1 MVVIGE
7 YNSSNTTHLAAIFHD
22 RTPTYHI
29 EDASCIDP
37 ETGAIRFRPVGA
49 KEERLMTGW
58 LPSGPLTVGV
68 TAGASTP
75 NNKIGETVERIAASR
90 GGCLLRENF
99 ALFQH
104 VVVLLSFR

>member
-49 KEERLMTGW
+49 KEEQVVTGW

-68 TAGASTP
+68 TAGAATP
-75 NNKIGETVERIAASR
+75 DHKIGATGEGIAASR
-90 GGCLLRENF
+90 GACLLRDIF
-99 ALFQH
+99 AIFQD
-104 VVVLLSFR
+104 VVVRVSTR